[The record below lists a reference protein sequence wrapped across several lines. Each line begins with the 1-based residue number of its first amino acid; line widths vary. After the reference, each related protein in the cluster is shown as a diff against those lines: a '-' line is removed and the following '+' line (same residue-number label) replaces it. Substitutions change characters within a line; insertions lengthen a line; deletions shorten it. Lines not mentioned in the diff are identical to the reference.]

1 MEEMYLELQLKE
13 LRRFGLNM
21 YKVLVTDGISD
32 SGLKSLFDHPNFIVE
47 RQPTLPTEEL
57 KKIIGGYEALIV
69 RSQTKVTEEL
79 LQYAENLKVIAR
91 AGVGVD
97 NIDVNAATR
106 KGIIVINAPGAN
118 TIAATEHTLAM
129 MLSMARKIPQAHKK
143 TSAGEWDRNSFKGV
157 ELYKKTLGVIGMG
170 KIGTEVAKRAKSF
183 GMNILGFDPYL
194 TEERAQKLGMTK
206 ASLDLIARESDF
218 ITIHTPLTNDTK
230 GLVNDEYLSK
240 TKKGVRFINVA
251 RGGIIDEKAL
261 VRAIQAGHVAGAA
274 LDVFEKEPAAD
285 PELLQN
291 PNIIVTP
298 HLGASTVEAQEKVAQ
313 EVSTEIIDILET
325 KSIRNAIN
333 MPQMSGETQAKMQ
346 PYLLLGE
353 QIGQLV
359 LQLLKQAPSKIDIN
373 YYGDLI
379 DEDTELLTRTM
390 IKGAL
395 SYHLSDSVNLINAL
409 HLLKEQGV
417 SYTVQKNATNK
428 GFANYVELSVSKG
441 TETAKIG
448 ATVLN
453 GYGARIVK
461 INEYRIDVRPEKYL
475 LYVKHQDVPGMI
487 GKVGSLLGDYLI
499 NIGTMQ
505 VGRTAVGGEAI
516 MVLTLDKKVDA
527 EVIRALTSIN
537 GLDEAQ
543 LLELDNVD
551 SFYPGRLELEK
562 VK

>member
-1 MEEMYLELQLKE
+1 
-13 LRRFGLNM
+13 M

-32 SGLKSLFDHPNFIVE
+32 TGLKSLFDHPHFTVD
-47 RQPTLPTEEL
+47 RQPTLPPEEL
-57 KKIIGGYEALIV
+57 KNIIGEYEALIV
-69 RSQTKVTEEL
+69 RSQTKVTEDL
-79 LQYAENLKVIAR
+79 LQYADKLKVIAR

-97 NIDVNAATR
+97 NIDINAATR

-129 MLSMARKIPQAHKK
+129 MLAVARKIPQAHTK
-143 TSAGEWDRNSFKGV
+143 TAGGEWDRNSFKGV

-183 GMNILGFDPYL
+183 GMNILGYDPYL
-194 TEERAQKLGMTK
+194 TEERANKLGMTK

-218 ITIHTPLTNDTK
+218 ITLHTPLTNDTK
-230 GLVNDEYLSK
+230 RLVNKEFLSK

-251 RGGIIDEKAL
+251 RGGLIDEKAL
-261 VRAIQAGHVAGAA
+261 VQAIESGHVAGAA
-274 LDVFEKEPAAD
+274 LDVFEKEPAVD
-285 PELLQN
+285 QEILGN

-313 EVSTEIIDILET
+313 EVSAEIIEILET
-325 KSIRNAIN
+325 QSIRNAVN
-333 MPQMSGETQAKMQ
+333 MPQMSGETQQKMQ

-353 QIGQLV
+353 HMGELV
-359 LQLLKQAPSKIDIN
+359 VQLLKHAPSKIDIN
-373 YYGDLI
+373 YFGDLI

-390 IKGAL
+390 VKGILA
-395 SYHLSDSVNLINAL
+395 YHLSDSVNLINAL

-417 SYTVQKNATNK
+417 SYNVQKNATNK

-441 TETAKIG
+441 AETTKIG

-461 INEYRIDVRPEKYL
+461 INDYRIDVRPEKYL

-487 GKVGSLLGDYLI
+487 GKVGSLLGDYQI

-505 VGRTAVGGEAI
+505 VGRTTVGGEAI
-516 MVLTLDKKVDA
+516 MVLTLDKQLNLEIIQK
-527 EVIRALTSIN
+527 LTMIN
-537 GLDEAQ
+537 GLEEAQ
-543 LLELDNVD
+543 LLELSNVD
-551 SFYPGRLELEK
+551 SFYPGRFELEK

>member
-1 MEEMYLELQLKE
+1 
-13 LRRFGLNM
+13 M

-32 SGLKSLFDHPNFIVE
+32 TGLKSLFEHPNFIVD
-47 RQPTLPTEEL
+47 RQPTLQLAEL
-57 KKIIGGYEALIV
+57 KKIIGDYEALIV

-79 LQYAENLKVIAR
+79 LNYADRLKVIAR

-129 MLSMARKIPQAHKK
+129 MLSLARKIPQAHKK
-143 TSAGEWDRNSFKGV
+143 TSSGEWDRNSFKGV

-183 GMNILGFDPYL
+183 GMNILGYDPYL

-206 ASLDLIARESDF
+206 ASLDTIARESDF
-218 ITIHTPLTNDTK
+218 ITIHTPLTNDTRK
-230 GLVNDEYLSK
+230 LVNEEYLRK

-251 RGGIIDEKAL
+251 RGGIIDERAL
-261 VRAIQAGHVAGAA
+261 VQAIQSGHVAGAA
-274 LDVFEKEPAAD
+274 LDVFEKEPVAD

-291 PNIIVTP
+291 SNIIVTP

-313 EVSTEIIDILET
+313 EVSAEIIEILET
-325 KSIRNAIN
+325 QSIKNAVN
-333 MPQMSGETQAKMQ
+333 MPQMSGEAQAKMQ
-346 PYLLLGE
+346 PYLLLGD
-353 QIGQLV
+353 QMGQLV
-359 LQLLKQAPSKIDIN
+359 IQLLKKAPSKIEIN

-379 DEDTELLTRTM
+379 EEDTELLTRTM
-390 IKGAL
+390 IKGIL

-417 SYTVQKNATNK
+417 SYNVQKNATNK
-428 GFANYVELSVSKG
+428 GFANYVELTVTKG
-441 TETAKIG
+441 SETAKIG

-453 GYGARIVK
+453 GYGARIMK
-461 INEYRIDVRPEKYL
+461 INQYRIDVRPEKYL

-487 GKVGSLLGDYLI
+487 GKVGSLLGDFNI

-516 MVLTLDKKVDA
+516 MVLTLDKKVSR
-527 EVIRALTSIN
+527 ETHQALNQIN

-543 LLELDNVD
+543 
-551 SFYPGRLELEK
+551 
-562 VK
+562 

>member
-1 MEEMYLELQLKE
+1 
-13 LRRFGLNM
+13 M
-21 YKVLVTDGISD
+21 YKVLVTDGIS
-32 SGLKSLFDHPNFIVE
+32 STGLVSLIEHPHFVVE

-57 KKIIGGYEALIV
+57 KKIIGDYDALIV
-69 RSQTKVTEEL
+69 RSQTKVTEDL
-79 LQYAENLKVIAR
+79 LLAADRLRVIAR

-129 MLSMARKIPQAHKK
+129 MLSLARKIPQAHQK
-143 TSAGEWDRNSFKGV
+143 TAAGEWDRNSFKGV

-194 TEERAQKLGMTK
+194 TEDRAKKLGMTK

-218 ITIHTPLTNDTK
+218 ITIHTPLTNDTR
-230 GLVNDEYLSK
+230 GLINDDYLSK
-240 TKKGVRFINVA
+240 TKKGVRFVNCA
-251 RGGIIDEKAL
+251 RGGVIDEKAL

-274 LDVFEKEPAAD
+274 LDVFEKEPVAD
-285 PELLQN
+285 LELLQN

-313 EVSTEIIDILET
+313 EVSAEIIEIFESQ
-325 KSIRNAIN
+325 SIQNAVN
-333 MPQMSGETQAKMQ
+333 MPQMSGETQAKLQ
-346 PYLLLGE
+346 PYLLLGD
-353 QIGQLV
+353 QMGQLV
-359 LQLLKQAPSKIDIN
+359 IQLLNKQAPAKIEIN

-379 DEDTELLTRTM
+379 DEDTELLTRTLL
-390 IKGAL
+390 KGIL

-417 SYTVQKNATNK
+417 SYNVVKNASNK
-428 GFANYVELSVSKG
+428 GFANYMELSVSNG
-441 TETAKIG
+441 LETAKIG

-453 GYGARIVK
+453 GYGARILK
-461 INEYRIDVRPEKYL
+461 INQYRIDVKPEKFL
-475 LYVKHQDVPGMI
+475 LYIKHRDVPGMI
-487 GKVGSLLGDYLI
+487 GRVGSLLGDYGI

-505 VGRTAVGGEAI
+505 VGRTEVGGEAI
-516 MVLTLDKKVDA
+516 MVLTLDKA
-527 EVIRALTSIN
+527 LGTEVIRELVLID

-543 LLELDNVD
+543 LLELSNVD
-551 SFYPGRLELEK
+551 SIEPGRMQQEK
-562 VK
+562 VDSL

>member
-1 MEEMYLELQLKE
+1 ME
-13 LRRFGLNM
+13 M

-32 SGLKSLFDHPNFIVE
+32 TGLKALFDHPHFIVD

-57 KKIIGGYEALIV
+57 KKIIGMYDALIV
-69 RSQTKVTEEL
+69 RSQTKVAEEL
-79 LQYAENLKVIAR
+79 LQEASGLRVIAR

-129 MLSMARKIPQAHKK
+129 MLSLARKIPQAHKK
-143 TSAGEWDRNSFKGV
+143 TSSGEWDRNSFKGV

-170 KIGTEVAKRAKSF
+170 KIGAEVAKRAKSF

-194 TEERAQKLGMTK
+194 TDDRAKKLGITK

-230 GLVNDEYLSK
+230 GLINEKYLQK
-240 TKKGVRFINVA
+240 TKKGVRLINCA

-261 VRAIQAGHVAGAA
+261 VRAVQSGHVAGAA
-274 LDVFEKEPAAD
+274 LDVFEKEPVAD

-313 EVSTEIIDILET
+313 EVSAEIIEIFESQ
-325 KSIRNAIN
+325 SIHHAVN

-346 PYLLLGE
+346 PYLALGD

-359 LQLLKQAPSKIDIN
+359 VQLLKKAPAKIEIN

-379 DEDTELLTRTM
+379 EEDTELLNRIM
-390 IKGAL
+390 IKGIL

-417 SYTVQKNATNK
+417 SYNVQKNATNK
-428 GFANYVELSVSKG
+428 GFANYMELTISQG
-441 TETAKIG
+441 DETAKIG

-461 INEYRIDVRPEKYL
+461 INQYRIDVKPEEHL
-475 LYVKHQDVPGMI
+475 LYIKHKDVPGMI
-487 GKVGSLLGDYLI
+487 GKVGSLLGDYEI

-505 VGRTAVGGEAI
+505 VGRAAVGGEAI
-516 MVLTLDKKVDA
+516 MVLTLDKTLNTNVLQA
-527 EVIRALTSIN
+527 LNLTVGIEEV
-537 GLDEAQ
+537 Q
-543 LLELDNVD
+543 LLELENFVPSEPGQVD
-551 SFYPGRLELEK
+551 PQK
-562 VK
+562 VESLL

>member
-1 MEEMYLELQLKE
+1 M
-13 LRRFGLNM
+13 F
-21 YKVLVTDGISD
+21 KVLVTDGISD
-32 SGLKSLFDHPNFIVE
+32 SGLKSLFEHPNFTVE
-47 RQPTLPTEEL
+47 RQPTLPAEEL
-57 KKIIGGYEALIV
+57 KNIIGEYEALIV
-69 RSQTKVTEEL
+69 RSQTKVTEDL
-79 LQYAENLKVIAR
+79 LQYADRLKVIAR

-97 NIDVNAATR
+97 NIDINASTR

-129 MLSMARKIPQAHKK
+129 ILSLARKIPQAHQK
-143 TSAGEWDRNSFKGV
+143 TAAGEWDRNSFKGV

-183 GMNILGFDPYL
+183 GMNILGYDPYL
-194 TEERAQKLGMTK
+194 TEERAKKLGMTK
-206 ASLDLIARESDF
+206 ANLDLIARESDF
-218 ITIHTPLTNDTK
+218 ITLHTPLTNDTK
-230 GLVNDEYLSK
+230 GLVNENFLSK

-251 RGGIIDEKAL
+251 RGGLIDEKAL
-261 VRAIQAGHVAGAA
+261 VQAIETGHVAGAA
-274 LDVFEKEPAAD
+274 LDVFEQEPAVN
-285 PELLQN
+285 PELLGN

-313 EVSTEIIDILET
+313 EVSAEIIDILET
-325 KSIRNAIN
+325 QSIRNAVN
-333 MPQMSGETQAKMQ
+333 MPQMSGETQQKMQ

-359 LQLLKQAPSKIDIN
+359 VQLLKHAPSKIEIN

-390 IKGAL
+390 IKGIL
-395 SYHLSDSVNLINAL
+395 GYHLSDSVNLINAF

-417 SYTVQKNATNK
+417 SYNVQKNATNK
-428 GFANYVELSVSKG
+428 GFANYLELSISKG
-441 TETAKIG
+441 AESAKIG

-461 INEYRIDVRPEKYL
+461 INDSRIDVRPEKHL

-487 GKVGSLLGDYLI
+487 GKVGSLLGDYQI

-516 MVLTLDKKVDA
+516 MVLTLDKKLSP
-527 EVIRALTSIN
+527 EVIRMLTMIH
-537 GLDEAQ
+537 GLEEAQ
-543 LLELDNVD
+543 LLELSNVD

>member
-1 MEEMYLELQLKE
+1 
-13 LRRFGLNM
+13 M
-21 YKVLVTDGISD
+21 YKVLVTDGIS
-32 SGLKSLFDHPNFIVE
+32 STGLVSLIEHPHFVVE
-47 RQPTLPTEEL
+47 RQPTLPTGDL
-57 KKIIGGYEALIV
+57 IKIIGEYDALIV

-79 LQYAENLKVIAR
+79 LLAADRLRVIAR

-129 MLSMARKIPQAHKK
+129 MLSLARKIPQAHQK

-194 TEERAQKLGMTK
+194 TEERAKKLGMTK
-206 ASLDLIARESDF
+206 ASLDLIAKESDF
-218 ITIHTPLTNDTK
+218 ITVHTPLTNDTR
-230 GLVNDEYLSK
+230 GLINDDYLSK
-240 TKKGVRFINVA
+240 TKKGVRFVNCA
-251 RGGIIDEKAL
+251 RGGVIDEKAL

-274 LDVFEKEPAAD
+274 LDVFEKEPVGD
-285 PELLQN
+285 VELLQN

-313 EVSTEIIDILET
+313 EVSAEIIEIFE
-325 KSIRNAIN
+325 KQSIQNAVN
-333 MPQMSGETQAKMQ
+333 MPQMSGETQAKLQ
-346 PYLLLGE
+346 PYLLLGD
-353 QIGQLV
+353 QMGQLV
-359 LQLLKQAPSKIDIN
+359 IQLLNKQAPAKIEIN

-379 DEDTELLTRTM
+379 EEDTELLTRTLL
-390 IKGAL
+390 KGIL

-417 SYTVQKNATNK
+417 SYNVIKNATNK
-428 GFANYVELSVSKG
+428 GFANYMELCVSNG
-441 TETAKIG
+441 LETARIG

-453 GYGARIVK
+453 GYGARILK
-461 INEYRIDVRPEKYL
+461 INQYRIDVKPEKYL
-475 LYVKHQDVPGMI
+475 LYIKHRDVPGMI
-487 GKVGSLLGDYLI
+487 GKVGSLLGNYGL

-505 VGRTAVGGEAI
+505 VGRTEVGGEAI
-516 MVLTLDKKVDA
+516 MVLTLDKA
-527 EVIRALTSIN
+527 LGTEVIRELTLIN

-543 LLELDNVD
+543 LLELTNVD
-551 SFYPGRLELEK
+551 SLEPGHTKLEK
-562 VK
+562 VESI